1 MREKKNKKKKKHVCK
16 KKKKKKK
23 KKGRLTVAA
32 VCIETPAKYNSFI
45 YQVSHLKQLEV

>member
-1 MREKKNKKKKKHVCK
+1 MLV